1 MAILKYSDLADS
13 GLFIRTNT
21 KGVAHGVA
29 SLGSDG
35 KVPTDQLPS
44 GISDGGTGTSNS
56 FTFKVNYSGS
66 NPNTVTELPVGW
78 SAVVGG
84 SNVTITHNVGTFP
97 KLMTFLGYNNDS
109 SPASLKY
116 RVPSAANEMIIVD
129 STKNSIFTFAIT
141 TAVTASSLS
150 QYALVTVLF

>member
-1 MAILKYSDLADS
+1 MAILKYSDIADS
-13 GLFIRTNT
+13 GLFVRTNT

-44 GISDGGTGTSNS
+44 GISGGTSNS

>member
-35 KVPTDQLPS
+35 KVPSGQLPS
-44 GISDGGTGTSNS
+44 GGGDGGSSNS

-66 NPNTVTELPVGW
+66 NPNTVTELPAGW
-78 SAVVGG
+78 SAVIGG
-84 SNVTITHNVGTFP
+84 STVSITHTVGTFP

-116 RVPSAANEMIIVD
+116 RVPTAANEMSIVD
-129 STKNSIFTFAIT
+129 STKNTNFTFAIT

>member
-44 GISDGGTGTSNS
+44 GISGGTSNS

-78 SAVVGG
+78 SAIVSG
-84 SNVTITHNVGTFP
+84 SNVTITHTVGTFP

-116 RVPSAANEMIIVD
+116 RVPSAANEMTIVD